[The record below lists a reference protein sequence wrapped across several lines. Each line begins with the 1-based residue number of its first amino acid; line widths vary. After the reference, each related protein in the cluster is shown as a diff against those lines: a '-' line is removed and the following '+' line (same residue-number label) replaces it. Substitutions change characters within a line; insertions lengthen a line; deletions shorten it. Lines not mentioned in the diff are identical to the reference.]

1 MIICL
6 WAFSDSVTRPVLI
19 VGPLSDAVT
28 EKLLS
33 DSGQTFARC
42 ETEYMNCSQ
51 EALEKGMSDNVLIDF
66 RRRGSHFECTTVAA
80 IRDVIDRVSWLPYL
94 QVQYKYI
101 LRVHLDL
108 SRVTLSQIK

>member
-1 MIICL
+1 M
-6 WAFSDSVTRPVLI
+6 TRPVLI

-80 IRDVIDRVSWLPYL
+80 IRDVIDRVSCMQYYNTETHFGSPEYL
-94 QVQYKYI
+94 GHFDY
-101 LRVHLDL
+101 
-108 SRVTLSQIK
+108 

>member
-1 MIICL
+1 M
-6 WAFSDSVTRPVLI
+6 I

-80 IRDVIDRVSWLPYL
+80 IRDVIDRVSELATFFASAI
-94 QVQYKYI
+94 QVQATTVI
-101 LRVHLDL
+101 VESTVLVEQTPLTTQFHLL
-108 SRVTLSQIK
+108 IVESPL